1 MHRIL
6 LFTDNRIYIIVWRR
20 KPFFEFRKQN
30 ENWKKNKVDLGQLA
44 IEELT
49 LSNMH
54 SSTRFVLH
62 SVRYCTKTM
71 HKLY

>member
-49 LSNMH
+49 LSNIH
-54 SSTRFVLH
+54 SSARIVLH

-71 HKLY
+71 HKLD